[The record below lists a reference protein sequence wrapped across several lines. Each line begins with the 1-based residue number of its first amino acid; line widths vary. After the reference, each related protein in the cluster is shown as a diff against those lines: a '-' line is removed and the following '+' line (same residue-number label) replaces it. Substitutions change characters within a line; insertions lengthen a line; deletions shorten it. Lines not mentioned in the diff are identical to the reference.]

1 MNWLKK
7 IFHFHDWEDINRFMV
22 DVYDSDYGGRPIY
35 TKYIFIQ
42 RCKICNKIR
51 KQIIKI

>member
-1 MNWLKK
+1 MDWLKK
-7 IFHFHDWEDINRFMV
+7 IFHIHEWEEIEKFKIN
-22 DVYDSDYGGRPIY
+22 VYDSDYGSRPIY
-35 TKYIFIQ
+35 TKYVYIQ

>member
-1 MNWLKK
+1 MNWLKHL
-7 IFHFHDWEDINRFMV
+7 FHVHEWEEIENFKV
-22 DVYDSDYGGRPIY
+22 DVFNPNGGGRPIY

-51 KQIIKI
+51 KQIIKF